1 MSNINFNRHDWD
13 VGPKYFIRATL
24 LCTLH
29 APHQDT
35 KNVLRLRY
43 GMSRELKQSELQLSC
58 TKKWVP
64 STLLIAGPRVV
75 PVAIDAAAGSPA
87 GCSPA
92 AVPPF
97 LYARALAVAS
107 FRNCVLLLLSCVL
120 FIVLPVFMDSV
131 CHAWSS
137 ALTTVF

>member
-1 MSNINFNRHDWD
+1 
-13 VGPKYFIRATL
+13 
-24 LCTLH
+24 
-29 APHQDT
+29 
-35 KNVLRLRY
+35 VLRLRY

-75 PVAIDAAAGSPA
+75 PVALDAAAGSPA

-97 LYARALAVAS
+97 LYARALAVA
-107 FRNCVLLLLSCVL
+107 F
-120 FIVLPVFMDSV
+120 F
-131 CHAWSS
+131 
-137 ALTTVF
+137 